1 MTPLFFYSPNKVPGI
16 WPFYCSAAILSL
28 VFLFFSPISFLFGD
42 SAVICLLR
50 CLTHWKILL
59 YNISPLEILSCL
71 KCILG
76 SFKLA
81 GFIYFLLYRLWSV
94 RWLHYINHFIDT
106 TALGMIN
113 FGERE
118 REVGY
123 VSVQSPNLCG
133 MCWGGIKRVAGLI
146 SIK

>member
-28 VFLFFSPISFLFGD
+28 VFLFFFPPISFLFGD

-59 YNISPLEILSCL
+59 YNISPLEILRCL

-76 SFKLA
+76 SLKLA
-81 GFIYFLLYRLWSV
+81 GFIYFLLYHLWSF
-94 RWLHYINHFIDT
+94 RWLHYINHFIDAT
-106 TALGMIN
+106 VLGMIH

-118 REVGY
+118 RERLVMSLCSLPTCVGC
-123 VSVQSPNLCG
+123 VEEELKG
-133 MCWGGIKRVAGLI
+133 WLA
-146 SIK
+146 